1 MSTYEPTPL
10 TRDLVNATKL
20 LTNVRTRIELLK
32 VTEAASLLRIAKIE
46 KAPGFQKVED
56 REYATTITK
65 QRATVQEAQIVEA
78 KSRVRKIKKQIRE
91 LSK

>member
-1 MSTYEPTPL
+1 MSTYEPTQL
-10 TRDLVNATKL
+10 THDLVNATKL

-56 REYATTITK
+56 REYATTVTK
-65 QRATVQEAQIVEA
+65 QRTSLQETQQAEA
-78 KSRVRKIKKQIRE
+78 KSNVKKIKRKIRE